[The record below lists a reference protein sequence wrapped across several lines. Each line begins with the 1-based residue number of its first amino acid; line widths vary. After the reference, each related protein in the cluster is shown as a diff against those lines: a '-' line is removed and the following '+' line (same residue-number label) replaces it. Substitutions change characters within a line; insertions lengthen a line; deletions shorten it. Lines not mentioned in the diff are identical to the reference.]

1 MLLAE
6 MGAEVIKVEDP
17 DSPDPLRTYPPPG
30 YPEPASYLAV
40 NRSKRSIAVRWTE
53 KAGRAV
59 ILDLV
64 KGADAVIEQFRPGY
78 LDRMGLGYS
87 ELCRVKPDIIFVSLT
102 GYGQSGPYSSQD
114 GRDVNFLGY
123 TGLIDLTRSRGGPVI
138 PGGQAAG
145 VAGSYMAVIA
155 CLAALWDR
163 HNTGKGRK
171 VDVSILDSALPF
183 MTQPLAAFFSGGQQP
198 GPLSGGTTC
207 YGLFECSDRKY
218 VALGALEAKHWKRF
232 CEVIES
238 PEFIPLQF
246 AAGKEGE
253 AVRKELQAVFR
264 TRTRDEWMAKTA
276 GEDICLSPV
285 LELAELEND
294 PHIRERGMIVEQSH
308 PAYGKAKGIG
318 PPLRFSAVEP
328 AVSWVA
334 PAPGEDTVPI
344 LRELG
349 YGEDEIRELLK
360 TGIAVAG
367 S

>member
-1 MLLAE
+1 
-6 MGAEVIKVEDP
+6 
-17 DSPDPLRTYPPPG
+17 
-30 YPEPASYLAV
+30 V

-53 KAGRAV
+53 KAGRAI

-123 TGLIDLTRSRGGPVI
+123 TGLIDLTRNMGEPVI
-138 PGGQAAG
+138 PGGQVAD
-145 VAGSYMAVIA
+145 VAGSYMTVIA

-163 HNTGKGRK
+163 QTTGKGRK
-171 VDVSILDSALPF
+171 VDVSVLDSALPF
-183 MTQPLAAFFSGGQQP
+183 ITQPFAAFFAGGPQP
-198 GPLSGGTTC
+198 GNLPC

-246 AAGKEGE
+246 AVGKEGE

-285 LELAELEND
+285 LELPELEND
-294 PHIRERGMIVEQSH
+294 PHIRERGMIVDQSH
-308 PAYGKAKGIG
+308 PVYGKSKVIG
-318 PPLRFSAVEP
+318 PPPTFSAAAP
-328 AVSWVA
+328 TVSRGA
-334 PAPGEDTVPI
+334 PVSGEDTVSI
-344 LRELG
+344 LQELG
-349 YGEDEIRELLK
+349 YGEDEIQQLLK